1 MMMPANFSAI
11 AENEMTYVV
20 GGGIEAYLAPAMTAE
35 NWKTFNTNLIT
46 IIGNTAMS
54 EFLGLTVGAIF
65 NGSYVPGN
73 VVGGIWNNLKS
84 IYGGMAGTV
93 NSDCTGWANFANGA
107 LGVLNAGLYLVKGA
121 AAVYTLGHGDALS
134 WHDNDILTFEA

>member
-46 IIGNTAMS
+46 IVANQGMNDFLKMTLGTIFTGTYTPGSVLGKVGNQIT
-54 EFLGLTVGAIF
+54 
-65 NGSYVPGN
+65 
-73 VVGGIWNNLKS
+73 GIWGNNVPTSNAKFGH
-84 IYGGMAGTV
+84 YAT
-93 NSDCTGWANFANGA
+93 
-107 LGVLNAGLYLVKGA
+107 GVLNVALYFVKGA
-121 AAVYTLGHGDALS
+121 ATIYTLGHGSTKGAHVGGGYT
-134 WHDNDILTFEA
+134 WKNETIAE

>member
-35 NWKTFNTNLIT
+35 NWQTFNKNLIT

-54 EFLGLTVGAIF
+54 EFLSLTLGTIF
-65 NGSYVPGN
+65 GGSYVPGN
-73 VVGGIWNNLKS
+73 VLGGIGYQAGQIWDMNQAGENASNWATVGGYAK
-84 IYGGMAGTV
+84 
-93 NSDCTGWANFANGA
+93 GA
-107 LGVLNAGLYLVKGA
+107 LNVGLYLVKGA
-121 AAVYTLGHGDALS
+121 AAIYTLGHGDAKAT
-134 WHDNDILTFEA
+134 HKGVTKY